1 MIDVYADKILGID
14 KGPFPEP
21 TFELDVE
28 LDCNKHLNPIN
39 ESDTLQTQV
48 DDIGEGF
55 L

>member
-1 MIDVYADKILGID
+1 VYADKTLGIE

-28 LDCNKHLNPIN
+28 LDCNKHLNPLN
-39 ESDTLQTQV
+39 ASDTLQTQV
-48 DDIGEGF
+48 DDIEEGF